1 MIKKYSYYNLQW
13 AIIDFLDSTRT
24 KYYNKDGITKS
35 SLLETP
41 EVEAM
46 FAAQHPT
53 KTFSKKEILN
63 NFTWWVAKVLHIVDA
78 VRILKEH
85 PLPLDFQ
92 IAKSFDKETKED

>member
-1 MIKKYSYYNLQW
+1 MKKYSYYDLQW

-24 KYYNKDGITKS
+24 EYYNKDGITKS

-53 KTFSKKEILN
+53 KTFSKKEILD
-63 NFTWWVAKVLHIVDA
+63 NFTWWVVKVLHIVDA
-78 VRILKEH
+78 VRILKDYH
-85 PLPLDFQ
+85 NNF
-92 IAKSFDKETKED
+92 SFEEADIKKEVELCL